1 MRPVTDTLSST
12 GSAPTDSPGGPARP
26 RARGAFASDR
36 SAQAARAAAKAV
48 WWGAAGVAA
57 RAITR
62 PGKAEPPAFTP
73 RAPAAPG
80 GLVRRA
86 WLSAF
91 EKDAADVAQ
100 GLYPAMDDAPR
111 SPLAAWREAADFLA
125 DARQVEARRRRG
137 GGVEARSESPEGGGY
152 PVYYRQNFHYQTG
165 GWFTRDSARRYET
178 QVEALFAGTAGAM
191 RRRALSLLAKAWRDR
206 DQRRLALL
214 DLACGAGGFLRDLA
228 KAFPRARVAG
238 ADLSLPYLQEAR
250 RRSGSRALVQAQAE
264 RLPFAD
270 ASLDAVTC
278 IYLFHELPPRYRGV
292 VAGEIARVLKPG
304 GLLAFADSVQPSD
317 EPSLARLLEA
327 FPAYF
332 HEPYYAS
339 YCDTDLAALFGAAG
353 LVQQGA
359 DLAFLTKAI
368 LFEKAAG

>member
-1 MRPVTDTLSST
+1 
-12 GSAPTDSPGGPARP
+12 
-26 RARGAFASDR
+26 
-36 SAQAARAAAKAV
+36 
-48 WWGAAGVAA
+48 
-57 RAITR
+57 
-62 PGKAEPPAFTP
+62 
-73 RAPAAPG
+73 
-80 GLVRRA
+80 
-86 WLSAF
+86 
-91 EKDAADVAQ
+91 VAQ